1 MKKED
6 IKKYSERIAQL
17 ERQKKMGKNSKLIE
31 DEIYNI
37 VGEISQKYP
46 EQDMLT
52 ILLAIDAEIM
62 DKKLCWNFKNFLL

>member
-1 MKKED
+1 MNKKD
-6 IKKYSERIAQL
+6 IKEYSKRIARL
-17 ERQKKMGKNSKLIE
+17 EKLNKMGRNPKVIE

-62 DKKLCWNFKNFLL
+62 DKKLC

>member
-1 MKKED
+1 MNKKD
-6 IKKYSERIAQL
+6 IKKYSKKIAQL
-17 ERQKKMGKNSKLIE
+17 EKLNKMGRNSKVIE

-62 DKKLCWNFKNFLL
+62 DKKLC

>member
-6 IKKYSERIAQL
+6 IKKYSKKIAQL
-17 ERQKKMGKNSKLIE
+17 EKQKKMGKNSKLIE

-37 VGEISQKYP
+37 VGEISKKYP

-62 DKKLCWNFKNFLL
+62 DKKLC

>member
-6 IKKYSERIAQL
+6 IKKYSRRIAQL
-17 ERQKKMGKNSKLIE
+17 EKQKKMGKNSKLIE
-31 DEIYNI
+31 DEIYSI

-46 EQDMLT
+46 EQDILT

-62 DKKLCWNFKNFLL
+62 DKKLC

>member
-1 MKKED
+1 
-6 IKKYSERIAQL
+6 
-17 ERQKKMGKNSKLIE
+17 MGKNSKLIE

-62 DKKLCWNFKNFLL
+62 DKKLC

>member
-1 MKKED
+1 MKKKD
-6 IKKYSERIAQL
+6 IKKYSRRIAQL

-31 DEIYNI
+31 HEIYNI

-62 DKKLCWNFKNFLL
+62 DKKLC